1 MQKELTP
8 IKVFRPKGGESWE
21 DVFNRARR
29 FLNIILILHLLK
41 VNEEGEEKKE
51 VNILTI
57 THGGWIMEF
66 VDYLK
71 YLNNLP
77 QNTKNATGNT
87 AIYYV
92 KVWF

>member
-1 MQKELTP
+1 M
-8 IKVFRPKGGESWE
+8 
-21 DVFNRARR
+21 
-29 FLNIILILHLLK
+29 
-41 VNEEGEEKKE
+41 NEEEEEKKE